1 MTAKADR
8 YRGAEDPSHDERK
21 NANKECHL
29 VPTQPRNGNRSAVCI
44 YLESEER
51 IYDSAE
57 IVSIH
62 ILVVAKRD
70 PRASVVCAVDAADPC
85 NDRHM

>member
-1 MTAKADR
+1 MPT
-8 YRGAEDPSHDERK
+8 K
-21 NANKECHL
+21 NATWSRRSLEMA
-29 VPTQPRNGNRSAVCI
+29 TFRSAVCI

-51 IYDSAE
+51 IYDSAD